1 MQPAASQEKKP
12 RVLEP
17 RAPAPQC
24 KGLCTLLPGG
34 IFSSLCGSEYIYII
48 EANRKL
54 QIIASELA
62 NDHAKDDENKNRG
75 DFLLPVSCF
84 CYF

>member
-17 RAPAPQC
+17 RAPAPRC
-24 KGLCTLLPGG
+24 KGLCNLLPVA
-34 IFSSLCGSEYIYII
+34 IFSSLCRSEYIYIN
-48 EANRKL
+48 EVKRKL

-62 NDHAKDDENKNRG
+62 NDHAKDDEDKSRG
-75 DFLLPVSCF
+75 HFLLPLSCF
-84 CYF
+84 CSF